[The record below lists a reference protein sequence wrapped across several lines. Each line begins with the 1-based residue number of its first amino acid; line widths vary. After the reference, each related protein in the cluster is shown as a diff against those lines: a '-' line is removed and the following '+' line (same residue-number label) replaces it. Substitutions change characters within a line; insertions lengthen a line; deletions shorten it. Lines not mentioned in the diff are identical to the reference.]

1 MATRRTLHLVP
12 WALLA
17 IATSGCGS
25 QPSPEADDDEAPS
38 GNEVLYAGQT
48 PPGLTPT
55 VFAPGLVSGPGDQGN
70 AVVYP
75 GGKEIYFWE
84 VEKRP
89 RGVTATIRMTRETDG
104 IWSAP
109 VVAPFSGTHMDAYI
123 ALHPDGSRLYFQ
135 SNRPID
141 STESTFEY
149 NLWYV
154 EREGDGWS
162 EARSMGRPVNGRG
175 DTGGASVT
183 RDGTLYFTLMD
194 LKGGAQ
200 NLYRSSHLGGAH
212 QEPELLPDE
221 VNVGFQNCDSYVAP
235 DESYLVFTA
244 FPGVGHGGN
253 PGATYIASRDP
264 SGRWR
269 AARRL
274 GPAFNQEGQPSA
286 LTISPD
292 GRYAFFGRQD
302 PDGRN
307 GLDVY
312 WVSTEALTDTTATE
326 GSTSPGL
333 RE

>member
-1 MATRRTLHLVP
+1 MVTRLTLRLVP
-12 WALLA
+12 WTFLA
-17 IATSGCGS
+17 VATSGCGS
-25 QPSPEADDDEAPS
+25 QPSPETDDEAPS
-38 GNEVLYAGQT
+38 GDEMLYAGQT

-75 GGKEIYFWE
+75 GGREIYFWE
-84 VEKRP
+84 VEKQAG
-89 RGVTATIRMTRETDG
+89 GVTATIRMSHEENGT
-104 IWSAP
+104 WSAP
-109 VVAPFSGTHMDAYI
+109 VVAPFSGTYMDAYI

-141 STESTFEY
+141 PAESTSEY

-162 EARSMGRPVNGRG
+162 EARSMGRPINGG
-175 DTGGASVT
+175 VDTGGASVT

-200 NLYRSSHLGGAH
+200 NLYRSSYVGGTY
-212 QEPELLPDE
+212 QEPELLPAK

-244 FPGVGHGGN
+244 FPRVGHEGN
-253 PGATYIASRDP
+253 PGAAYIAFRD
-264 SGRWR
+264 SAGRWSP
-269 AARRL
+269 ARRL
-274 GPAFNQEGQPSA
+274 GPAFNAEGQPSA

-292 GRYAFFGRQD
+292 GGYAFFARQD
-302 PDGRN
+302 PEGRN
-307 GLDVY
+307 GRDVY
-312 WVSTEALTDTTATE
+312 WVSTKALTDTTATE
-326 GSTSPGL
+326 GST
-333 RE
+333 R